1 MRRLTFAACL
11 LFVALAA
18 WGQQPD
24 RSGFPDLKP
33 LTELGTD
40 KYQGSRGGLYPDGKN
55 EPPRAHLAL
64 GLAFAKQVQ
73 PRNRVGNPDAE
84 GKIVLLSIGM
94 SNTTQEF
101 SAFMQLAQADRQKN
115 PRLILVDG
123 AQGGMAAAQ
132 ICDESSNSGKRFWT
146 IVDQRLKNAAS
157 FDE

>member
-1 MRRLTFAACL
+1 MRRLTFAIFVL
-11 LFVALAA
+11 LVALDTARS
-18 WGQQPD
+18 QQPD
-24 RSGFPDLKP
+24 RTGFPDLKP

-40 KYQGSRGGLYPDGKN
+40 KYQGSPGGLYPDGKN
-55 EPPRAHLAL
+55 EPPLAHLAL

-101 SAFMQLAQADRQKN
+101 SAFMQLAQADRQKK
-115 PRLILVDG
+115 PRLTLVDG

-146 IVDQRLKNAAS
+146 TVDQRLKNAGVTA
-157 FDE
+157 